1 MKDNLSEIILSHD
14 LRKIN
19 LQWIQYVHT
28 QCINISSHIICSHAN
43 SQATKD
49 HVDYSKAIYYAVIS
63 ILSKNREVDHAM
75 EVQQFHPEP
84 ESQTFF
90 SMVGYQLDDGSQI
103 FKKREM
109 VGNHLTSIHT
119 KLVV

>member
-90 SMVGYQLDDGSQI
+90 SMVGYQLDDAKSL
-103 FKKREM
+103 KKEKW
-109 VGNHLTSIHT
+109 LEIT
-119 KLVV
+119 